1 MSTGA
6 KNLAD
11 ECDFPGTHPIAIGAC
26 QALSSNR
33 RNRRVF
39 KSVEGLQCPLCA
51 KSRHQVC
58 GVPPFGWRGT
68 GTCGL
73 SRTNRPDCR
82 TARRTHRSVRAE
94 PFVRETGNRGQRRS
108 GGIEVRA
115 QSNRR
120 RAWLVPFTQKRHSI
134 IVRAHE
140 AGHPA
145 VAKAPGIKERPQIRF
160 AIVRLKPFGSRETS
174 GTAHRASNAEFP
186 PG

>member
-1 MSTGA
+1 MIAMSALYQKQTSDLRGSTLRMA
-6 KNLAD
+6 
-11 ECDFPGTHPIAIGAC
+11 GT
-26 QALSSNR
+26 
-33 RNRRVF
+33 
-39 KSVEGLQCPLCA
+39 
-51 KSRHQVC
+51 
-58 GVPPFGWRGT
+58 
-68 GTCGL
+68 TCGL

>member
-1 MSTGA
+1 MS
-6 KNLAD
+6 
-11 ECDFPGTHPIAIGAC
+11 
-26 QALSSNR
+26 ALSPKADIR
-33 RNRRVF
+33 RDDCDVRF
-39 KSVEGLQCPLCA
+39 
-51 KSRHQVC
+51 
-58 GVPPFGWRGT
+58 VPKADIRSAGFHPSDGGA
-68 GTCGL
+68 
-73 SRTNRPDCR
+73 PPADCR

-94 PFVRETGNRGQRRS
+94 PFVRETGNRSQRRS

-120 RAWLVPFTQKRHSI
+120 RAWLVPFTQKRHGI

-174 GTAHRASNAEFP
+174 GTVCPVCKRRTAQVMPNFLQGRSRRSHALALS
-186 PG
+186 